1 MEEKNLLSPMK
12 LLKKQALE
20 ELKDCNSLTLK
31 YGLSLSEQQMEE
43 LVEKRFEAL
52 RANGR
57 IEFGQGILKKLIYE
71 FCDSPYLMQENYQDT
86 LMELQDIFY
95 FYKNEAMDLISDDE
109 LLDIMKQHFD
119 GECQGSIEYL
129 SNTTL
134 PDLCRNTRYE
144 NRYFY

>member
-43 LVEKRFEAL
+43 LIEKRFEAL

-71 FCDSPYLMQENYQDT
+71 FCDSPYLMQENYQET

-95 FYKNEAMDLISDDE
+95 FYKRGKIS
-109 LLDIMKQHFD
+109 
-119 GECQGSIEYL
+119 
-129 SNTTL
+129 
-134 PDLCRNTRYE
+134 
-144 NRYFY
+144 YFR